1 MFKLIL
7 KRKLTKKPSY
17 LIAVVKID
25 ETQSLNKVVEVI
37 GSYNFSQGKLV
48 LNVFRLI
55 YWISNKCA
63 ISGRLVYLLYIFRI
77 LK

>member
-55 YWISNKCA
+55 Y
-63 ISGRLVYLLYIFRI
+63 
-77 LK
+77 